1 MSVHHELR
9 RRITDAIIEAA
20 GGFEDTATGRMIV
33 ANVDDLGLAVSLVVH
48 GLEVQMQEVKDEAAI
63 AEFVRDVDAWTA
75 S

>member
-1 MSVHHELR
+1 MSTHHELR
-9 RRITDAIIEAA
+9 KQITDALIEAA

-48 GLEVQMQEVKDEAAI
+48 GLEVRMQEAKDEAAI
-63 AEFVRDVDAWTA
+63 AEFTRELETWNG